1 MRLPFGF
8 SFKLVPPLLLACL
21 LLGPERLWSATETP
35 IQPEFSVRGLGLFGN
50 RKMTR
55 VIRQVHP
62 EEVQRATFDA
72 NFVEDVFVI
81 LRNQLVNEGYL
92 NTAVRARVTPA
103 IGEDLSVA
111 WDGAGELLVPR
122 PLAARRIV
130 FQVERGRRFYF
141 DEFAIEGLTALPAR
155 VAQGFFFKGDMLLR
169 LRASRRFNLAQFERS
184 LNNLRQELVNRGHR
198 DATVVATRLER
209 DDRTG
214 RVNVTVTVTE
224 GPLHRVGS
232 VAVREQ
238 RKAGATNPPVRV
250 LQPGV
255 PWSPLWEQDY
265 EHRLRVEQYR
275 RGRPDAVAE
284 LRRVRSEQADDEI
297 VEHLEAI
304 VQPGP
309 LVRLGE
315 VRFEGQQKARTNWLA
330 RRSRLEGPLLDRMAV
345 ESSRE
350 RLSRQGIFNFVGVR
364 YEPPDGET
372 RDVVFELTEGRRVEF
387 NLLAG
392 YGSYDQ
398 LFGGLEWSQFNLWG
412 VGHQSRLR
420 AMQSFKTSNVLYTYG
435 IPEMLF
441 PGLSVFGNIDAL
453 RREELSFE
461 RQELKLG
468 VGARK
473 SFPRPGLQFGLRYS
487 YEFLNAA
494 EDGTGLS
501 IDTSDFTRV
510 AALILE
516 GQWDRRDNPLA
527 PRRGHRIYTVV
538 EAADPAWG
546 SDAPYQLAE
555 LGAAVHVPLISGLIL
570 HGNVQHGIAF
580 AGDSANNL
588 PFNKRFFP
596 GGENSV
602 RGYQRGEASPLD
614 ADGRQLGAEVYLQGN
629 LELEQYLTE
638 RWALVAFVD
647 TVGIAER
654 RADYPAA
661 EWLWSAGGGL
671 RWNSII
677 GPVRIEYGHNLTPRP
692 GDPKGTL
699 HLSIGF
705 PF

>member
-8 SFKLVPPLLLACL
+8 SLKLAPLLLVFL
-21 LLGPERLWSATETP
+21 LLCPERVWSATDAP
-35 IQPEFSVRGLGLFGN
+35 APPEFSVRGLGLFGN
-50 RKMTR
+50 RKLTR

-72 NFVEDVFVI
+72 NFVEDAFVI

-92 NTAVRARVTPA
+92 NTAVTATVTPA
-103 IGEDLSVA
+103 LGDDLIVA
-111 WDGAGELLVPR
+111 WDGAAELLVPR

-130 FQVERGRRFYF
+130 FRVERGRRFCF
-141 DEFAIEGLTALPAR
+141 DEFALEGLTALPAR
-155 VAQGFFFKGDMLLR
+155 VAQGYFFKGDMLLR
-169 LRASRRFNLAQFERS
+169 LRASRRFNPAQFERS
-184 LNNLRQELVNRGHR
+184 LNNLRQELVNLGHR
-198 DATVVATRLER
+198 DATVLPTRLER
-209 DDRTG
+209 DDATG
-214 RVNVTVTVTE
+214 RVNVTVTVNE
-224 GPLHRVGS
+224 GPLHRVAS

-238 RKAGATNPPVRV
+238 VEAGRTNPPVRV
-250 LQPGV
+250 LEPGV
-255 PWSPLWEQDY
+255 PWSPLWEQDF

-275 RGRPDAVAE
+275 LGHPDTIAH
-284 LRRVRSEQADDEI
+284 LRRLRSEQAEGAI
-297 VEHLEAI
+297 AEHLEAI
-304 VQPGP
+304 VHPGP
-309 LVRLGE
+309 LVQLGE
-315 VRFEGQQKARTNWLA
+315 VRFEGQEKARTNWLA

-345 ESSRE
+345 ESARE

-398 LFGGLEWSQFNLWG
+398 FFGGLEWNQFNLWG

-420 AMQSFKTSNVLYTYG
+420 GMQSFKTSNVLYTYG
-435 IPEMLF
+435 IPELWL
-441 PGLSVFGNIDAL
+441 PGLGVFGNIDAL
-453 RREELSFE
+453 RREEISFE
-461 RQELKLG
+461 REELKFG
-468 VGARK
+468 VGGRK

-487 YEFLNAA
+487 YEFLNAD
-494 EDGTGLS
+494 EPGSGLS
-501 IDTSDFTRV
+501 IDTSEFTRV
-510 AALILE
+510 AAIIFE

-527 PRRGHRIYTVV
+527 PRRGHRVYTVI

-546 SDAPYQLAE
+546 SDAPYQLVE
-555 LGAAVHVPLISGLIL
+555 LGASAHVPLVSGLIL

-614 ADGRQLGAEVYLQGN
+614 ADGQQIGAEVYLQGN

-638 RWALVAFVD
+638 SWSLVAFLD

-654 RADYPAA
+654 RADYPAD
-661 EWLWSAGGGL
+661 EWLWSVGGGL

-677 GPVRIEYGHNLTPRP
+677 GPVRVEYGHNLTPRP

>member
-1 MRLPFGF
+1 
-8 SFKLVPPLLLACL
+8 
-21 LLGPERLWSATETP
+21 
-35 IQPEFSVRGLGLFGN
+35 
-50 RKMTR
+50 
-55 VIRQVHP
+55 
-62 EEVQRATFDA
+62 
-72 NFVEDVFVI
+72 
-81 LRNQLVNEGYL
+81 
-92 NTAVRARVTPA
+92 
-103 IGEDLSVA
+103 
-111 WDGAGELLVPR
+111 
-122 PLAARRIV
+122 
-130 FQVERGRRFYF
+130 
-141 DEFAIEGLTALPAR
+141 
-155 VAQGFFFKGDMLLR
+155 
-169 LRASRRFNLAQFERS
+169 
-184 LNNLRQELVNRGHR
+184 
-198 DATVVATRLER
+198 
-209 DDRTG
+209 
-214 RVNVTVTVTE
+214 
-224 GPLHRVGS
+224 
-232 VAVREQ
+232 
-238 RKAGATNPPVRV
+238 
-250 LQPGV
+250 
-255 PWSPLWEQDY
+255 
-265 EHRLRVEQYR
+265 
-275 RGRPDAVAE
+275 
-284 LRRVRSEQADDEI
+284 
-297 VEHLEAI
+297 
-304 VQPGP
+304 
-309 LVRLGE
+309 
-315 VRFEGQQKARTNWLA
+315 
-330 RRSRLEGPLLDRMAV
+330 
-345 ESSRE
+345 
-350 RLSRQGIFNFVGVR
+350 VR
-364 YEPPDGET
+364 YDPPDGET

-420 AMQSFKTSNVLYTYG
+420 GMQSFKTSNVLYTYG
-435 IPEMLF
+435 IPELLF

-453 RREELSFE
+453 RREEISFE

-487 YEFLNAA
+487 YEFLNAD
-494 EDGTGLS
+494 ERGTGLS

-510 AALILE
+510 AALIFE

-527 PRRGHRIYTVV
+527 PRRGHRIYTVI

-555 LGAAVHVPLISGLIL
+555 LGASVHVPLISGLIL

-588 PFNKRFFP
+588 PFNKRYFP

-614 ADGRQLGAEVYLQGN
+614 ADGRQVGAEVYLQGN

-638 RWALVAFVD
+638 SWSVVAFVD
-647 TVGIAER
+647 TVGLAER